1 MDRALA
7 LIAAL
12 AFDALLGDP
21 PNRFHP
27 TAWMGSA
34 IGALQKRAP
43 RGDSA
48 SELAY
53 GALIALGGVGAAAGI
68 GWAIERALGVL
79 PQPFRWLAIGAVL
92 KLTLALRG
100 LGRAAGEIHA
110 ALDQGDLP
118 EARRLTAWHLVSRDT
133 LALTASQISAAAVE
147 SVAESASDGVVAPLF
162 YYALFGLPG
171 ALAYRFAN
179 TADSML
185 GYRDAA
191 REYLGKVP
199 ARLDDVLNLIPAR
212 LTAWALIAAAPLVG
226 LDGEGARLIW
236 RRDHGLTTSP
246 NAGHPMSAAA
256 GALGVELEKA
266 GHYTLG
272 TGARAPDAADIP
284 RALRLAG
291 AATLL
296 AAGALAGIAMM
307 RGACSGRNSN
317 Q

>member
-34 IGALQKRAP
+34 IGALQRRAP
-43 RGDSA
+43 REGNA
-48 SELAY
+48 AQFGY
-53 GALIALGGVGAAAGI
+53 GALIALGGAGAAAGVGWLVERLI
-68 GWAIERALGVL
+68 GKL
-79 PQPFRWLAIGAVL
+79 PPLVRWLVGGAIL

-110 ALDQGDLP
+110 ALDRGDLP
-118 EARRLTAWHLVSRDT
+118 EARRLTSWHLVSRDT
-133 LALTASQISAAAVE
+133 SALTASQISAAAVE
-147 SVAESASDGVVAPLF
+147 SVAENASDGAVAPLF

-171 ALAYRFAN
+171 TLAYRFAN

-199 ARLDDVLNLIPAR
+199 ARLDDALNLIPAR
-212 LTAWALIAAAPLVG
+212 LTALAGIAAAPLVG
-226 LDGEGARLIW
+226 LDGPGARTVW
-236 RRDHGLTTSP
+236 RRDHKLTASP

-272 TGARAPDAADIP
+272 MGNRPPDSADIP

-291 AATLL
+291 AATLI
-296 AAGALAGIAMM
+296 AAGLLAGIAVM
-307 RGACSGRNSN
+307 RGSGQRSA
-317 Q
+317 

>member
-1 MDRALA
+1 MERALA

-27 TAWMGSA
+27 TAWMGST

-43 RGDSA
+43 RGDSG

-53 GALIALGGVGAAAGI
+53 GALVALGGVGAAAGI
-68 GWAIERALGVL
+68 GWTIERALGVL
-79 PQPFRWLAIGAVL
+79 PPPVRWLAVGAIL

-100 LGRAAGEIHA
+100 LGRAAGEIHT
-110 ALDQGDLP
+110 ALDRGDLP

-133 LALTASQISAAAVE
+133 SMLTEAQISAAAVE
-147 SVAESASDGVVAPLF
+147 SVAENASDGVVAPLF

-199 ARLDDVLNLIPAR
+199 ARLDDALNLIPAR
-212 LTAWALIAAAPLVG
+212 LTALALIAAAPLVE
-226 LDGEGARLIW
+226 LDGRRAVTIW
-236 RRDHGLTTSP
+236 RRDHGLTASP

-256 GALGVELEKA
+256 GALGVELEKE

-272 TGARAPDAADIP
+272 AGNRPPDSADIP

-291 AATLL
+291 AATLI
-296 AAGALAGIAMM
+296 AAGALAVIAVM
-307 RGACSGRNSN
+307 RGRGWSGNR
-317 Q
+317 